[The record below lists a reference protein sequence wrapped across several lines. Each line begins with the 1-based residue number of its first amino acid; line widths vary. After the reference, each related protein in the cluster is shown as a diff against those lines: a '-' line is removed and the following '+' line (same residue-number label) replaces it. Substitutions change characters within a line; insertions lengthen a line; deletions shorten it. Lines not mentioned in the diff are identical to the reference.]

1 MINNRNYFLDY
12 AKGIL
17 ALLVVLG
24 HIITLRYTYGGYWN
38 NYSTWIIYSFYMPL
52 FIAISGYL
60 TGKDINYLDY
70 KQFIKKKAQRLL
82 YPWFSITAILTIL
95 IIIFPSRLYLLYQAN
110 NTFDCCY
117 RVLTLFWFMPCVF
130 ILNLFLYRINK
141 SKIYF
146 IFFVILWSISIIYY
160 YHYPDYILKQLQI
173 IRNAPIFICAFLV
186 KKYNIIS
193 KIKTQTLIFLS
204 ILPLLLAIFILL
216 RKGTNLLTY
225 HPLYRIA
232 LGFSISYVSLIF
244 MYACYRLS
252 LIKNVF
258 IKLGENSLGI
268 YMIHFIILLFLFP
281 NEFYTDKILSSS
293 WIIIILLTSLFTMG
307 SFYLTQIATKHR
319 FTRKYLLGYKN

>member
-1 MINNRNYFLDY
+1 MNNRNYFLDY

-24 HIITLRYTYGGYWN
+24 HVITLKYTINDYWN
-38 NYSTWIIYSFYMPL
+38 SYSIWSIYSFHMPL

-60 TGKDINYLDY
+60 TGKDIDFLNY

-95 IIIFPSRLYLLYQAN
+95 IIIFPSRLYPLYQAN

-130 ILNLFLYRINK
+130 ILNFFLYWINK
-141 SKIYF
+141 SKICF
-146 IFFVILWSISIIYY
+146 ILFIILWEISIIYY
-160 YHYPDYILKQLQI
+160 YHYPDYIFKQLQI
-173 IRNAPIFICAFLV
+173 IRNAPIFICAFLI

-193 KIKTQTLIFLS
+193 KIRTQTLAYLS
-204 ILPLLLAIFILL
+204 ILPIFFAIFILL

-232 LGFSISYVSLIF
+232 LGFFMSYIGLIL

-268 YMIHFIILLFLFP
+268 YMIHLIILLSIFSK
-281 NEFYTDKILSSS
+281 EHYTDKIVSSS
-293 WIIIILLTSLFTMG
+293 WIITIILTFLFTSG
-307 SFYLTQIATKHR
+307 SFYLTLIAQKYR
-319 FTRKYLLGYKN
+319 ISRKYLLGYKN

>member
-1 MINNRNYFLDY
+1 
-12 AKGIL
+12 
-17 ALLVVLG
+17 
-24 HIITLRYTYGGYWN
+24 
-38 NYSTWIIYSFYMPL
+38 
-52 FIAISGYL
+52 
-60 TGKDINYLDY
+60 
-70 KQFIKKKAQRLL
+70 
-82 YPWFSITAILTIL
+82 
-95 IIIFPSRLYLLYQAN
+95 
-110 NTFDCCY
+110 
-117 RVLTLFWFMPCVF
+117 MPCVF

>member
-1 MINNRNYFLDY
+1 
-12 AKGIL
+12 
-17 ALLVVLG
+17 
-24 HIITLRYTYGGYWN
+24 
-38 NYSTWIIYSFYMPL
+38 MPL

-60 TGKDINYLDY
+60 TGKDINFLSY

-82 YPWFSITAILTIL
+82 YPWLSITAILIAL
-95 IIIFPSRLYLLYQAN
+95 IIIFPSRLYLVYQAS

-130 ILNLFLYRINK
+130 ILNLFLYWINK

-146 IFFVILWSISIIYY
+146 ICFAILWGISIIYY
-160 YHYPDYILKQLQI
+160 YHYPDYIFKQLQI
-173 IRNAPIFICAFLV
+173 VRNVPIFICAFLV

-193 KIKTQTLIFLS
+193 KIKNHTLVFLS
-204 ILPLLLAIFILL
+204 ILPLLFAIFILL

-225 HPLYRIA
+225 HPLYRIS
-232 LGFSISYVSLIF
+232 LGFFMSYVSLLL

-281 NEFYTDKILSSS
+281 NEFYTDRILSSS
-293 WIIIILLTSLFTMG
+293 WIITITLTFLFTSG
-307 SFYLTQIATKHR
+307 SFYLTQIAQKYR
-319 FTRKYLLGYKN
+319 VSRKYLLGYKN